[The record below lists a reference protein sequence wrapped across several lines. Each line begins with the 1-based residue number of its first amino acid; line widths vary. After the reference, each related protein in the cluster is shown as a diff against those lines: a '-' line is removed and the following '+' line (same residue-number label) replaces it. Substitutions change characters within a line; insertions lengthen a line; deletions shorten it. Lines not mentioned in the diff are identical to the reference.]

1 MISMPR
7 DYDSAKA
14 YDGQGFEVLPLGP
27 HICKIISAKLEQ
39 ARSGADMLVVA
50 FDVAENGPHD
60 GFYMAEYDRKKD
72 FNAEAKWP
80 GIFRTNILTR
90 DGRTSGYFKGFIT
103 SVEESNSG
111 YNFRAANC
119 DENTLKGKTVAFNF
133 GEEEWRRRDGSV
145 GVSVKPFYAVS
156 TKTAREGMEPPQ
168 RKALND
174 NQTQMQ
180 RQGFKPVDD
189 DDDLPWK

>member
-1 MISMPR
+1 MILMPK

-14 YDGQGFEVLPLGP
+14 YAGQGFETLPIGP

-50 FDVAENGPHD
+50 FDVAESGPYD
-60 GFYMAEYDRKKD
+60 GFYKTQHEYRKG
-72 FNAEAKWP
+72 FNAEAKWL

-90 DGRTSGYFKGFIT
+90 EGKTSGYFKGFIT
-103 SVEESNSG
+103 SVEESNPG
-111 YNFRAANC
+111 YNFRAANG

-133 GEEEWRRRDGSV
+133 GEEEWRKSDGSV

-156 TKTAREGMEPPQ
+156 IKTAREGIEPPP

-174 NQTQMQ
+174 GQAQMQ

-189 DDDLPWK
+189 DDLPF